1 MMKAGI
7 VAAVSALALAGC
19 GLVGP
24 SDHKVLVDACVADG
38 ETEATCTCITDAMQ
52 KNLSPEL
59 FEKTAQAVG
68 RDEKD
73 MMTFVGE
80 LTLQEQLSFSSVL
93 QDMFACSLT
102 GEPAE

>member
-1 MMKAGI
+1 MKAGFVTVI
-7 VAAVSALALAGC
+7 LALGLTAC
-19 GLVGP
+19 GLGGP

-38 ETEATCTCITDAMQ
+38 ETEATCVCITDAME

-59 FEKTAQAVG
+59 YGKTAQAIG
-68 RDEKD
+68 RDGKD

-80 LTLQEQLSFSSVL
+80 LTVQEQLSFSSVL
-93 QDMFACSLT
+93 GDMFACSLT

>member
-1 MMKAGI
+1 MKAGI
-7 VAAVSALALAGC
+7 FAGLCMLVLTGC
-19 GLVGP
+19 GLGAP
-24 SDHKVLVDACVADG
+24 SDHQVMVDACVADG
-38 ETEATCTCITDAMQ
+38 ETEATCGCITDAME

-59 FEKTAQAVG
+59 FKKTAQAVG

-80 LTLQEQLSFSSVL
+80 LTLQEQLAFSSVL

-102 GEPAE
+102 GETAE

>member
-1 MMKAGI
+1 MRAGI
-7 VAAVSALALAGC
+7 IAALSAVALTGC
-19 GLVGP
+19 GLGGP
-24 SDHKVLVDACVADG
+24 SDHQVMVDACVADG
-38 ETEATCTCITDAMQ
+38 ETEATCTCITNAMQ
-52 KNLSPEL
+52 NNLSPEL

-102 GEPAE
+102 GETAE

>member
-1 MMKAGI
+1 MKAG
-7 VAAVSALALAGC
+7 VFAALSALALAGC
-19 GLVGP
+19 GLGGP
-24 SDHKVLVDACVADG
+24 GDRQVMVNACVADG
-38 ETEATCTCITDAMQ
+38 ESEATCGCITDAMET
-52 KNLSPEL
+52 NLSPEL

-80 LTLQEQLSFSSVL
+80 LTLQEQLSFSAVL

-102 GEPAE
+102 GETAE